1 MNGDDTRNDDS
12 VRIGNRPIALYYPQ
26 VSSMNGDDTRNDDS
40 VRIGNRPIKN
50 NNSVEDYKE
59 HTGGNIGNAINIT
72 ETRNDTN
79 VVRSSNNEPIA
90 NNSSIRDVRD
100 ITCSTAAT
108 MSGVTF
114 GNTTTLYHPGEEYY
128 DDDAITTTERGRK
141 INAQDIQNIFVSYL
155 VVTDLFSFAV

>member
-1 MNGDDTRNDDS
+1 
-12 VRIGNRPIALYYPQ
+12 
-26 VSSMNGDDTRNDDS
+26 MNGDDTRNDDS

-50 NNSVEDYKE
+50 INSVENYKE
-59 HTGGNIGNAINIT
+59 HTGGNIGNVMNIT

-90 NNSSIRDVRD
+90 NNSSIRDARD

-108 MSGVTF
+108 MSGITF
-114 GNTTTLYHPGEEYY
+114 GNTTTLYHY

-141 INAQDIQNIFVSYL
+141 INAQDIHNIFVSYL
-155 VVTDLFSFAV
+155 VFALA